1 MAGTFMAPNFNAGS
15 GASSGPPTL
24 FQTVCQHRSSA
35 SAPTEADA
43 RRPNRPPRFT
53 IAGERGDDHRRCGSS
68 SRKKSA
74 GVLGIVTLGLNGGC
88 NMAIAP
94 TNKREA
100 DEMAL
105 KLFCLLAFIL
115 VGLITAGVL

>member
-1 MAGTFMAPNFNAGS
+1 MRRRRAEGRRRYFKRSVSIVVPR
-15 GASSGPPTL
+15 
-24 FQTVCQHRSSA
+24 QHR
-35 SAPTEADA
+35 
-43 RRPNRPPRFT
+43 
-53 IAGERGDDHRRCGSS
+53 RRCGSS

-105 KLFCLLAFIL
+105 KLFCLLAFLL

>member
-1 MAGTFMAPNFNAGS
+1 MQALRTGFVQASLAVVEAP
-15 GASSGPPTL
+15 ASQWS
-24 FQTVCQHRSSA
+24 VR
-35 SAPTEADA
+35 E
-43 RRPNRPPRFT
+43 
-53 IAGERGDDHRRCGSS
+53 IAGEHGDDHRRCGSS

-74 GVLGIVTLGLNGGC
+74 GVLGIVTLGLNGGY

-105 KLFCLLAFIL
+105 KLSCLLAFIL